1 MYYQPIMDCATE
13 TMIGAEALMRFTM
26 ITEEGTEVI
35 SPMEFIPLLEE
46 TGLKVKKAIYQ
57 FSLPNIYVYSGFPV
71 HTLDMFFLCTVEDMS
86 HFSAMDD
93 VADSFF
99 LPLSEIHPEDF
110 GLDSIR
116 RGLSLFL
123 AQCR

>member
-46 TGLKVKKAIYQ
+46 TGLIIPSGRYILMEAAKMCCEIRKFIAGFQ
-57 FSLPNIYVYSGFPV
+57 MNINVSFPSGI
-71 HTLDMFFLCTVEDMS
+71 FLRQ
-86 HFSAMDD
+86 AM
-93 VADSFF
+93 
-99 LPLSEIHPEDF
+99 
-110 GLDSIR
+110 
-116 RGLSLFL
+116 
-123 AQCR
+123 